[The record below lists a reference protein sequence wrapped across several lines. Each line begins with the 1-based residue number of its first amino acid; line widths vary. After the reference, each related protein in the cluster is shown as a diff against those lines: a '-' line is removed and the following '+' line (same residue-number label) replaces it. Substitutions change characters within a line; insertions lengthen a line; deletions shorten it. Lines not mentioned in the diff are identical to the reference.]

1 MYVIN
6 IIYSKPKIFFVLVLF
21 IILVFLYGRYV
32 EPSIILVNEYEIK
45 NNNIPNSFNNFKI
58 VHFSDIL
65 YNSSEDMDR
74 LKDIKT
80 KINDKKAD
88 IVIFSG
94 DLIKKDH
101 NLSQKEID
109 KITKVLS
116 GMKAKYGKY
125 YVTGDNDKKNE
136 LYDSIMQNSGFVSI
150 NNFFDNIYSEEKEN
164 ILLIGLDTK
173 IDTSI
178 LNNIINENQAP
189 YKILV
194 FHKSDSFDEI
204 KDYDVNLVLSS
215 NSLNGQVNIP
225 GIKKLFL
232 DSSSDEYYGPYYK
245 IKNKD
250 FYISNGIG
258 NDKVNFRLLNN
269 PSINIYVLKK

>member
-1 MYVIN
+1 MEEKKKHTVRK
-6 IIYSKPKIFFVLVLF
+6 IIFILILIIVL
-21 IILVFLYGRYV
+21 IFLYGRYI
-32 EPSIILVNEYEIK
+32 ETSFILVNEYEIK
-45 NNNIPNSFNNFKI
+45 NNNIPASFNNFKI

-65 YNSSEDMDR
+65 YDSKDDIDK

-80 KINDKKAD
+80 RINDKKVD
-88 IVIFSG
+88 VVIFSG
-94 DLIKKDH
+94 DLIKKDYD
-101 NLSQKEID
+101 LSQKETD

-116 GMKAKYGKY
+116 NIKAKYGKY
-125 YVTGDNDKKNE
+125 YVTGDNDKKNK
-136 LYDSIMQNSGFVSI
+136 LYDGIMQNSGFTSI
-150 NNFFDNIYSEEKEN
+150 NNFFDNLYSEKNEN

-173 IDTSI
+173 IDTSL
-178 LNNIINENQAP
+178 LNNTISENKAP

-194 FHKSDSFDEI
+194 FHQSDSFDEI

-232 DSSSDEYYGPYYK
+232 DSASDEYYEPYYK
-245 IKNKD
+245 IKKKD

-258 NDKVNFRLLNN
+258 NDKFDFRLLNY